1 MIEIINKKPLSEIKE
16 EKEIQ
21 KNEFQ
26 ADIFEVVACL
36 YEEVEGLRSEV
47 LELRNKVEQPEGGA
61 K

>member
-1 MIEIINKKPLSEIKE
+1 MSIEIINKKPLSEIKE
-16 EKEIQ
+16 EKESQ

-36 YEEVEGLRSEV
+36 YEEVE
-47 LELRNKVEQPEGGA
+47 ELRARIEILEGGA